1 MNNLI
6 KKMLNKETISYL
18 IFGVLTTA
26 VDYIALAL
34 LYYKFNLNE
43 IISNTI
49 AWAFAV
55 LFAYITN
62 KLFVFNSKSFALSQ
76 LLKEFP
82 SFVLARVFSLVITN
96 VFLFFTTLMGMHLL
110 LSKAIISVAVII
122 LNYIFSKLFIFN
134 KKNNTEDTKNE
145 QALCHD

>member
-145 QALCHD
+145 QTLCHD

>member
-134 KKNNTEDTKNE
+134 KKNNTEDIKNE